1 MRTVQVKASREYE
14 IVIGNGIGLP
24 KTAQPGRKLALV
36 SDDRVWELYG
46 RETEKKLRD
55 CGYQVVSY
63 TFPRGEASKNM
74 TELGRLLEFLAE
86 ENFTRTDMI
95 AALGGG
101 VTGDMAGFA
110 AAVYLRGIEFIQLPT
125 TLLAAVDSS
134 VGGKTAVDLK
144 AGKNLAGAF
153 WQPSGVYCDCNTF
166 QTLEPEIWADGMAE
180 AIKYG
185 VILDRE
191 LFERFEKGFSEEEY
205 PDMVAAC
212 VGIKRD
218 VVEEDEK
225 DAGRRQLLN
234 FGHTLG
240 HGVEKCSGYRVS
252 HGHAVAIGMVL
263 AAGLAEK
270 IGFAQEPCSKRLKD
284 LLLKNNLPISTDIP
298 MEELVRAAAVDKKR
312 RGSRLTLVLPR
323 RIGDC
328 RLYDI
333 NIEELEDLLK

>member
-1 MRTVQVKASREYE
+1 MKTVHVKASREYD
-14 IVIGNGIGLP
+14 IVIGNGLVLP
-24 KTAQPGRKLALV
+24 EASRIDRKLALI
-36 SDDRVWELYG
+36 SDNRVWELYG
-46 RETEKKLRD
+46 AKTAAKLRD

-63 TFPRGEASKNM
+63 TFPRGEASKNI
-74 TELGRLLEFLAE
+74 TELGKILEFLAA
-86 ENFTRTDMI
+86 ENFTRTDMV

-134 VGGKTAVDLK
+134 VGGKTAIDLQ

-153 WQPSGVYCDCNTF
+153 WQPSGVYCDCDTF

-185 VILDRE
+185 AILDRQ
-191 LFERFEKGFSEEEY
+191 LFEHFEAGFAEKDY
-205 PDMVAAC
+205 PEMIAAC

-218 VVEEDEK
+218 VVEDDER
-225 DAGRRQLLN
+225 DTGRRQLLN

-240 HGVEKCSGYRVS
+240 HGVEKCSAYQVS

-263 AAGLAEK
+263 AAKLAEK
-270 IGFAQEPCSKRLKD
+270 IGFAEEPCSERLEQ
-284 LLLKNNLPISTDIP
+284 LLLNHHLPVSTEIP
-298 MEELVRAAAVDKKR
+298 KKELVSAAAVDKKR
-312 RGSRLTLVLPR
+312 KGDRLTLVLPK

-333 NIEELEDLLK
+333 DIEELEGLLK